1 MFPFSF
7 EWAWD
12 IGHAIFFGGTWYAV
26 SILGAG
32 MTYVVL
38 KAVYDTVNDS
48 GEHHQGVDLIITC
61 ILLVL
66 SAFQD
71 YI

>member
-48 GEHHQGVDLIITC
+48 GEHH
-61 ILLVL
+61 
-66 SAFQD
+66 
-71 YI
+71 

>member
-1 MFPFSF
+1 MLPFCF

-12 IGHAIFFGGTWYAV
+12 IGHAIFFGGFWYAV

-32 MTYVVL
+32 MTYVIL
-38 KAVYDTVNDS
+38 KAAYDTVNDS
-48 GEHHQGVDLIITC
+48 GEHHQVNGFKIYC
-61 ILLVL
+61 ILLEL
-66 SAFQD
+66 SAYQD